1 MSSAGSDAPPVCILP
16 DLTFSI
22 EATCRIYHRVL
33 LITKAMKHDSEQD
46 GGGEAAEEVGA
57 LSAALRIITSLF

>member
-1 MSSAGSDAPPVCILP
+1 MQDLSSCV
-16 DLTFSI
+16 
-22 EATCRIYHRVL
+22 VN
-33 LITKAMKHDSEQD
+33 DSEQD